1 MELVGL
7 NPIMEEME
15 LEDLMIYMGFLI
27 NKTGPEIQGKIL
39 RDSFIRS
46 LMNVSKPRNSSKPK
60 SFSQV
65 LLRKL
70 SHGIISNEINKLHMA
85 FDMIDTESSGKISFY
100 NFQNV
105 LKQLGYDY
113 TREKMKKKFEE
124 MDKQN
129 TGEVNFEEFVRFMIN
144 DKRNKE
150 AFKELLKKRATFIYN
165 EYVSPAAPRQVNIQG
180 PTRKKIKE
188 DVGDGNVTLN
198 TFDKAEQEILALLST
213 DTFARFKQSQ
223 LFQQFLDAASTYTH
237 VRKSIDEGKKS
248 EKKLDLKP
256 KTTFRGTSIDIT
268 TELKKKKLKL
278 VS

>member
-1 MELVGL
+1 MTDDRRESEIKEDLEDRHSTTKSGSGSVSTTPSPDGSPKNGPIRLNSSEKKLAEYNAAFEIYGKNDLLLLDDFKKLMELVGL

-15 LEDLMIYMGFLI
+15 LEDLMIHMGFLI

-39 RDSFIRS
+39 RDSFIRA

-85 FDMIDTESSGKISFY
+85 FDMIDTESSGKLSFY

-180 PTRKKIKE
+180 PTRKK
-188 DVGDGNVTLN
+188 N
-198 TFDKAEQEILALLST
+198 
-213 DTFARFKQSQ
+213 
-223 LFQQFLDAASTYTH
+223 
-237 VRKSIDEGKKS
+237 
-248 EKKLDLKP
+248 
-256 KTTFRGTSIDIT
+256 
-268 TELKKKKLKL
+268 
-278 VS
+278 